1 MRTFTRTA
9 TCTATR
15 LSALGAAGALSLILT
30 ACGGSDSGSMDH
42 SSMSSSTTSSS
53 SSSSSAPAAGASV
66 DAEHNDQDVMFAQQM
81 IVHHQGAVEM
91 ARMATTQASSQEVKT
106 LAARIESAQAPEIE
120 EMTSWLTAWD
130 EPVTAD
136 SSMGNMDHS
145 SDPAMTSSTMTDSS
159 MTGSGMGGSSMP
171 GMMSE
176 EQMTQLQNATGA
188 DFDRMFLQMMTEH
201 HEGAVTMAQTEQQQ
215 GQNPQAMELADSIV
229 TSQTAEIDQMNQMLT
244 ARG

>member
-1 MRTFTRTA
+1 
-9 TCTATR
+9 
-15 LSALGAAGALSLILT
+15 
-30 ACGGSDSGSMDH
+30 
-42 SSMSSSTTSSS
+42 
-53 SSSSSAPAAGASV
+53 
-66 DAEHNDQDVMFAQQM
+66 
-81 IVHHQGAVEM
+81 
-91 ARMATTQASSQEVKT
+91 
-106 LAARIESAQAPEIE
+106 
-120 EMTSWLTAWD
+120 
-130 EPVTAD
+130 
-136 SSMGNMDHS
+136 MGNMDHS
-145 SDPAMTSSTMTDSS
+145 SDPAMTSSTMTGSS

-244 ARG
+244 AMG

>member
-1 MRTFTRTA
+1 MRTSTR
-9 TCTATR
+9 TATR

-53 SSSSSAPAAGASV
+53 SAPAAGASV

-91 ARMATTQASSQEVKT
+91 AQMATTQASSQEVKT
-106 LAARIESAQAPEIE
+106 LAASIESAQAPEIE

-145 SDPAMTSSTMTDSS
+145 SDPAMTSSTMTGSS
-159 MTGSGMGGSSMP
+159 MTDSSMGGSSMP

-176 EQMTQLQNATGA
+176 EQMTQLQNAIGA

-244 ARG
+244 AMG